1 MAQIKHIAIATQDA
15 DATAKFYTD
24 TRTWSLATRPPSVSG
39 LRAATWSGSR
49 RCRRC

>member
-15 DATAKFYTD
+15 DAKFYTD
-24 TRTWSLATRPPSVSG
+24 TRTSILSTKPPSVSG
-39 LRAATWSGSR
+39 LRPATWTNNR